1 MSSRLTGATP
11 PTLGLPPEAQR
22 RLEPSSLPPRQP
34 ENVLPTISGL
44 SLPPFGLGGRGGRG
58 GTPPRCFHPLSL
70 TPTPQEVQA
79 ESWVPIGR
87 HSGSFSHVCF
97 QFPCQIPLSSSAY
110 FPKPHPQDPQLFIPT
125 VHFSIPNFPVVLRPR
140 GNRARQLKSKFCP
153 CCLLAV
159 TPCSLKTR

>member
-22 RLEPSSLPPRQP
+22 RLEPSFLPPRQP
-34 ENVLPTISGL
+34 EKVLPTLSGL
-44 SLPPFGLGGRGGRG
+44 SLPPFGLGRRD
-58 GTPPRCFHPLSL
+58 PPRCFHPLSL

-79 ESWVPIGR
+79 ESPVPIGG

-110 FPKPHPQDPQLFIPT
+110 FPKPKAAGSPGTSSGPPAFHP
-125 VHFSIPNFPVVLRPR
+125 HC
-140 GNRARQLKSKFCP
+140 A
-153 CCLLAV
+153 LLY
-159 TPCSLKTR
+159 S